1 MGHPRKWA
9 KRGVGVEREGETI
22 RLVLFHAGKA
32 TALCRS
38 GHIGKMP
45 TDVVGR
51 RNAQGIGSRPE
62 VMRSNVG
69 RPEE

>member
-1 MGHPRKWA
+1 MGEPRKWA
-9 KRGVGVEREGETI
+9 ERGVGVQREGETI

-38 GHIGKMP
+38 GRIGKTP
-45 TDVVGR
+45 TDVVKR
-51 RNAQGIGSRPE
+51 RNSQGAGSRPE

-69 RPEE
+69 RTEE